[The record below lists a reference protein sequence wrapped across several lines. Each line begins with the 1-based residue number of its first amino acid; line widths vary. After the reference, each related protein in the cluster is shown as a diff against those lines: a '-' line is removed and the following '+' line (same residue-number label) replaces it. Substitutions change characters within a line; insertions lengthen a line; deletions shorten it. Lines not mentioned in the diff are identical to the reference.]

1 MKKFANPLFL
11 SAKEAAAE
19 LSISL
24 PTLYAYVSRGFV
36 RSEAGPDSRTRRYRA
51 DDVRALKSRR
61 APPSDSTGMNEKA
74 LDWGVP
80 VLESAITAI
89 DDMGTIYR
97 GVPALALAESASF
110 ESVATLLWQAEGDP
124 FAAPPPVVG
133 KDLGEIMRKMQSAPP
148 VDRAVVMLAMANGAD
163 TAAFNRSKEGR
174 LATAA
179 RIVRLTTAAIVGAPV
194 SAAPIHRQIVD
205 AWAPALSGAK
215 KEAAADLLRRAL
227 VLLADHELNASTF
240 TVRVAASTGI
250 NLYDAIIAGLCAV
263 KGPRHGGVG
272 ISAARLVGQFAERDP
287 AAVVRE
293 RLEMGERLPGFGH
306 QLYRLTGDPRAKSL
320 LAALKTAPARLLK
333 DAPAAVEAATGQL
346 PNIDYA
352 LAVMCRTLGLPAGSE
367 LTLFALGRTAGWIAH
382 AIEQYEQGGL
392 IRPRARYVGPAPRA
406 QAETR

>member
-24 PTLYAYVSRGFV
+24 PTLYAYVSRGFI
-36 RSEAGPDSRTRRYRA
+36 RSEAGGEARMRRYRA

-61 APPSDSTGMNEKA
+61 APPSETAGMNEKA

-89 DDMGTIYR
+89 DDMGMIYR

-110 ESVATLLWQAEGDP
+110 ESVATLLWEAEGDP
-124 FAAPPPVVG
+124 FAAAPPTVSQDIADV
-133 KDLGEIMRKMQSAPP
+133 MRKMQSAPA
-148 VDRAVVMLAMANGAD
+148 VDRAMVMLTMANGLDA
-163 TAAFNRSKEGR
+163 AAFNRSKEGR

-194 SAAPIHRQIVD
+194 SGAPVHRQIID
-205 AWAPALSGAK
+205 AWAPSLIGAK

-240 TVRVAASTGI
+240 TVRVAASTGV
-250 NLYDAIIAGLCAV
+250 NLYDAVIAGLCAV

-272 ISAARLVGQFAERDP
+272 ISAARLVDALAEGDP
-287 AAVVRE
+287 VSVVRE

-306 QLYRLTGDPRAKSL
+306 QLYRLAGDPRAKSL
-320 LAALKTAPARLLK
+320 LASLTSAPTRLLK

-352 LAVMCRTLGLPAGSE
+352 LAVMCRTLGLPPGSE

-406 QAETR
+406 LETR

>member
-1 MKKFANPLFL
+1 
-11 SAKEAAAE
+11 
-19 LSISL
+19 
-24 PTLYAYVSRGFV
+24 
-36 RSEAGPDSRTRRYRA
+36 
-51 DDVRALKSRR
+51 
-61 APPSDSTGMNEKA
+61 
-74 LDWGVP
+74 
-80 VLESAITAI
+80 
-89 DDMGTIYR
+89 
-97 GVPALALAESASF
+97 
-110 ESVATLLWQAEGDP
+110 
-124 FAAPPPVVG
+124 
-133 KDLGEIMRKMQSAPP
+133 
-148 VDRAVVMLAMANGAD
+148 VVMLAMANGAD